1 MLDFTKTP
9 EAIEA
14 AQLADNA
21 VSLATSYRVT
31 TAEQYTQGGE
41 QLKEV
46 KGAQKRI
53 EEMRV
58 AITAPLNTAIKA
70 ANDLFRGPA
79 HHLTMAETVIKR
91 ELIRYQED
99 QERIRREQQRIADEA
114 ARRERERAEAAAH
127 AARVKAEAEAA
138 ELRAKAEAEAAAGRT
153 AEAAKLTAR
162 AEQKIDRAEDK
173 AAALEVQ
180 AATTVAPVIQRESP
194 KVVGL
199 STREVWTFEIIDASK
214 INPAFLMVDEKKIAA
229 QVRALKQDAAA
240 IIGAGVRVYSER
252 QLAAGSK

>member
-1 MLDFTKTP
+1 MFDFTKSP
-9 EAIEA
+9 EALEA
-14 AQLADNA
+14 AQLSENV
-21 VSLATSYRVT
+21 VSIVSGYRVT
-31 TAEQYTQGGE
+31 TADQYQQGGE
-41 QLKEV
+41 QLKQV
-46 KGAQKRI
+46 KAAQKRI
-53 EEMRV
+53 EALRV
-58 AITAPLNTAIKA
+58 AITGPLNSALKA

-79 HHLTMAETVIKR
+79 ESLTSAETVIKR

-99 QERIRREQQRIADEA
+99 QERIRREEQRKAEEQ
-114 ARRERERAEAAAH
+114 ARRERERAEAAARV
-127 AARVKAEAEAA
+127 AREKAEAEAA
-138 ELRAKAEAEAAAGRT
+138 ELRRKAEAEAAAGRS
-153 AEAAKLTAR
+153 AEAAKLAAR
-162 AEQKIDRAEDK
+162 AESKVERAEEK
-173 AAALEVQ
+173 AVALEVQ
-180 AATTVAPVIQRESP
+180 AATTVAPVIEREAP